1 LIRRIHIA
9 IRGAVQGVGFRP
21 FVYRLAG
28 EMQLPGWVRNSA
40 QGVFVEVEGRTSQL
54 ELFLLRL
61 EKEKPAPSF
70 IQSLEFS
77 FLDPVPYH
85 GFEILPSDPNGSRS
99 ALILPDIATC
109 PQCLAEVFDISNR
122 RYRYPFT
129 NCTHCGPRFT
139 IIESLPYDRPN
150 TSMAKFEMCPEC
162 RREYEDPEDRR
173 FHAQPNACPACG
185 PHLELWN
192 AEGEPVSFRCE
203 ALLEAAALI
212 RSGVIVAVKGL
223 GGFHIFADGRNQKSV
238 ESLRLRKHRE
248 EKPFA
253 LMYPSLECIQKDCE
267 VSALE
272 RRLLTS
278 SECPI
283 VLLRR
288 RIPAA
293 SGNGLCGDVA
303 PRNPYLG
310 IMLPYTP
317 LHHLLMRELGFPVV
331 ATSGNISEEPICT
344 DEGEALKRLAGIADY
359 FLVHDRPIVR
369 HLDDS
374 IVRVMLDR
382 ELVLRRARGYA
393 PLPLRPGH
401 LAPQLLAAGGHL
413 KNTVAISVGNDVFIS
428 QHIGDLQN
436 KEAAEAF
443 RRVIE
448 DFRSLYQVHPSHVAA
463 DLHPDYLSTRV
474 AKEIGLPLMQI
485 QHHYAHV
492 ASCMAENQLEGRVL
506 GVSWD
511 GTGYGTDG
519 VIWGGEFLLTD
530 EASFERV
537 GSFRRFRL
545 PGSEKAVR
553 EPRRAAVG
561 LLFETMGGAVF
572 ERPDLAPVSSFRNSE
587 LPILRRMLTSGLN
600 SPWTSSAGRL
610 FDAVASIAGLRQRAS
625 FEGQAAMEL
634 EFAREGYEGR
644 EAYPIDI
651 VEGDGGILTVDWER
665 LALAVLSDCA
675 GRGAV
680 GEISNKF
687 HNALAEAVVAV
698 ASRIGEPRVVLTGGC
713 FQNRYLTERT
723 VGRLAEEGF
732 RPYWHQRVPPND
744 GGISLGQ
751 IVAASRAISPKRSGG
766 I

>member
-1 LIRRIHIA
+1 
-9 IRGAVQGVGFRP
+9 
-21 FVYRLAG
+21 
-28 EMQLPGWVRNSA
+28 
-40 QGVFVEVEGRTSQL
+40 
-54 ELFLLRL
+54 
-61 EKEKPAPSF
+61 
-70 IQSLEFS
+70 
-77 FLDPVPYH
+77 
-85 GFEILPSDPNGSRS
+85 
-99 ALILPDIATC
+99 
-109 PQCLAEVFDISNR
+109 
-122 RYRYPFT
+122 
-129 NCTHCGPRFT
+129 
-139 IIESLPYDRPN
+139 
-150 TSMAKFEMCPEC
+150 
-162 RREYEDPEDRR
+162 
-173 FHAQPNACPACG
+173 
-185 PHLELWN
+185 
-192 AEGEPVSFRCE
+192 
-203 ALLEAAALI
+203 
-212 RSGVIVAVKGL
+212 
-223 GGFHIFADGRNQKSV
+223 
-238 ESLRLRKHRE
+238 
-248 EKPFA
+248 
-253 LMYPSLECIQKDCE
+253 
-267 VSALE
+267 
-272 RRLLTS
+272 
-278 SECPI
+278 
-283 VLLRR
+283 
-288 RIPAA
+288 
-293 SGNGLCGDVA
+293 
-303 PRNPYLG
+303 
-310 IMLPYTP
+310 MLPYTP